1 MGLLGDKQ
9 ARMETGDESAHEG
22 RRGARQAGARARGE
36 VGRSVL
42 RQFKARIDLAKT
54 PDELKAI
61 GKEITPQLRRRC
73 CRPTSPTLREKY
85 QTASRGDETFTVLD
99 AIVKVKEQTTPEL
112 VGMYSETLPEAMR
125 NDERFT
131 KAVAE
136 RLAHFKKEPATA

>member
-1 MGLLGDKQ
+1 MLPADV
-9 ARMETGDESAHEG
+9 A
-22 RRGARQAGARARGE
+22 
-36 VGRSVL
+36 
-42 RQFKARIDLAKT
+42 
-54 PDELKAI
+54 
-61 GKEITPQLRRRC
+61 
-73 CRPTSPTLREKY
+73 TLREKY
-85 QTASRGDETFTVLD
+85 QEREQQVRAGQPAPGDETFTVLD